1 VVEVEV
7 ITPAVGEG
15 AAVADVKTTAL
26 GVPKL
31 ARLKRLKNSAR
42 N

>member
-1 VVEVEV
+1 VVEEEE

-15 AAVADVKTTAL
+15 AAVAEVRTTVL